1 MYSVSAVPTTT
12 NALLSSHTQTHTHT
26 HTHTD
31 KEAQMDN
38 RSRGN
43 LTKLDKMHTVVKPK
57 LLVTKTF
64 FVFNLS
70 LNNYFI

>member
-12 NALLSSHTQTHTHT
+12 NALLSPHTQTDRHTH
-26 HTHTD
+26 

-38 RSRGN
+38 RSKGN
-43 LTKLDKMHTVVKPK
+43 LTKLDKMHTAVKPK

-64 FVFNLS
+64 FVSNLS

>member
-1 MYSVSAVPTTT
+1 MYSVSAVPTII
-12 NALLSSHTQTHTHT
+12 NALLSPHTQTHTHR
-26 HTHTD
+26 D

-43 LTKLDKMHTVVKPK
+43 LTKLDKMHTAVKPK

-64 FVFNLS
+64 FVSNLS
-70 LNNYFI
+70 PNNYFI